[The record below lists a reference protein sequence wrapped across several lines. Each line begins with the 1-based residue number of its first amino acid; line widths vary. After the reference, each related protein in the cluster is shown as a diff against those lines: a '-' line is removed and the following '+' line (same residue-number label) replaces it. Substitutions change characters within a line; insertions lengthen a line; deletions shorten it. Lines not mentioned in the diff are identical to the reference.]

1 MKETDKLMKMKD
13 EMDTAHSAKSKAE
26 GREEQ
31 LMKSLKDDHGYKTV
45 EDATQDRNE
54 KLETLETD
62 KAKHQK
68 AVAKLEQAYEW
79 DSL

>member
-26 GREEQ
+26 GRCEQ
-31 LMKSLKDDHGYKTV
+31 LMKSLKDDYSHPTT
-45 EDATQDRNE
+45 EAAAEERDTQLQA
-54 KLETLETD
+54 LEED

-68 AVAKLEQAYEW
+68 AVAKLEKAYEW
-79 DSL
+79 ESL